1 MKTEPEER
9 EVLAAA
15 ASRAAAM
22 VLCALDAL
30 EKEARGREDLRQLKE
45 LTGVLKDLA
54 AIRRDTGAPGEGA
67 AATGVVFLP
76 EVCGGKE
83 E

>member
-30 EKEARGREDLRQLKE
+30 EKEARGGRTSASSRS
-45 LTGVLKDLA
+45 
-54 AIRRDTGAPGEGA
+54 
-67 AATGVVFLP
+67 
-76 EVCGGKE
+76 
-83 E
+83 